1 MYRWAII
8 LGVLAGLLFG
18 VATPLS
24 KILLNTLNSFEAAGL
39 LYLGAFIG
47 VAPFV
52 LKDLRQ
58 KECWQGILR
67 NRNKILSFVF
77 FGGMLGPL
85 LLMLGLKT
93 AHSASVSIWLNLE
106 LVWTVLLGWL
116 FFRESFDKVTLL
128 GMLLALAA
136 GVTTSIGEG
145 FHEIIPALLIA
156 GACFC
161 WAIDNQQTGSLDTVT
176 PQMATFIKGLVAGSI
191 NFTIGCFI
199 AGKIPVPEVISGA
212 LVIGIFAYGASIA
225 FYVICAQNIGASRSQ
240 ILFSTAPFWGVLL
253 AWVLL
258 GEPILF
264 SQIIAMI
271 LLLTGVIAVNVLRHG
286 HEHKH
291 EETEH
296 IHYHTH
302 DDQQHN
308 HHDELL
314 SNARHMHLHSHITIE
329 HSHKHFPDLH
339 HRHKHV

>member
-1 MYRWAII
+1 MNRWAII
-8 LGVLAGLLFG
+8 LGIFAGLLFG

-24 KILLNTLNSFEAAGL
+24 KILLNTLNSFEVAGL

-47 VAPFV
+47 VSPFV
-52 LKDLRQ
+52 LKDLRN
-58 KECWQGILR
+58 KKCWQGILR
-67 NRNKILSFVF
+67 NRTKILSFVF

-85 LLMLGLKT
+85 LLMLGLQT

-136 GVTTSIGEG
+136 GVITSLGEG
-145 FHEIIPALLIA
+145 FNEIIPALLVT

-161 WAIDNQQTGSLDTVT
+161 WAVDNQQTGSLDAVT

-199 AGKIPVPEVISGA
+199 AGKVPSQEVISVA
-212 LVIGIFAYGASIA
+212 LIIGVFAYGASIS
-225 FYVICAQNIGASRSQ
+225 FYVICAQNIGASRAQ
-240 ILFSTAPFWGVLL
+240 ILFSTTPFWGVLI

-264 SQIIAMI
+264 SQIIAMF
-271 LLLTGVIAVNVLRHG
+271 LLLISVVAVNVLRHK

-302 DDQQHN
+302 DDKQHN
-308 HHDELL
+308 HHECLQP
-314 SNARHMHLHSHITIE
+314 NTQHIHLHFHIATK
-329 HSHKHFPDLH
+329 HDHKHFPDLH